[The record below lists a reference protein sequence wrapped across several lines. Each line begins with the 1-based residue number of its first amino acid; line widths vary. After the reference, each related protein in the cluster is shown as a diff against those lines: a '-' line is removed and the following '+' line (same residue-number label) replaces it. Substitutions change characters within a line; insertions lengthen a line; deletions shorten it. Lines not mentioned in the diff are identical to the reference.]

1 MNRNRMLLGLG
12 AALVVALLASIY
24 VYRQL
29 QRVQSV
35 ARVVKQVQVVVT
47 TGPIALG
54 QRLTATDVTVLDW
67 PEGMQP
73 KGSFSRTEDCVGRAA
88 VVPLVQ
94 NEVLLDQELANPGA
108 GVGLPVAIPAGMRA
122 VSVGVDDVVAVAG
135 FVTPGTAVDVL
146 VTGTVA
152 GVGPGGEITRTL
164 LEHTRVLAVG
174 QQLQTESGKPQSAPV
189 VTLLVTPEDGEK
201 LTLAAA
207 DGKIHLALR
216 NSADLTDVNPP
227 PIYGST
233 IFLGKAPVASAAA
246 PRVVVAKPAP
256 KPPAPVPFTV
266 QVIRGDKVETQS
278 FPQ

>member
-12 AALVVALLASIY
+12 AALLVAILASTY

-29 QRVQSV
+29 QRVQSG
-35 ARVVKQVQVVVT
+35 AKVVKQVQVVVT

-54 QRLTATDVTVLDW
+54 QRLAATDVTLLDW

-73 KGSFSRTEDCVGRAA
+73 KGSFSRIEDCVGRAA

-94 NEVLLDQELANPGA
+94 NEVLLDQELANSGA
-108 GVGLPVAIPAGMRA
+108 GVGLPVTIPAGMRA

-146 VTGTVA
+146 VTGTVPGA
-152 GVGPGGEITRTL
+152 GQSGEITRTL

-216 NSADLTDVNPP
+216 NSSDMTDVNPP

-233 IFLGKAPVASAAA
+233 IFLGKAPVASAVA
-246 PRVVVAKPAP
+246 PRVVVAKAAP
-256 KPPAPVPFTV
+256 KPLAPVPFTV